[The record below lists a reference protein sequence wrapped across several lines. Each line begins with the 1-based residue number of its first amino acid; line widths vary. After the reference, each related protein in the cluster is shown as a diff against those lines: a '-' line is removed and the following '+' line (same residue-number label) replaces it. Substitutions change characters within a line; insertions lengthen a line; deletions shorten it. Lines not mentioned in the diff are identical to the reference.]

1 MLLDLIFLEGR
12 LRHSPPPLGTLFYK
26 SLDDLQFI
34 FLNTGVSTPIQQQRL
49 STSAPVL
56 QQQYIYT
63 SQQQHQQQ
71 TPTGA
76 GSRQQQTIQQQ
87 LISPPQQ
94 QQASNSI
101 YNTSLGP
108 VLASMKT
115 TTAQQQPRGSA
126 LYPKDGL
133 HQFINS
139 NTNSTNAASYAQY
152 ISTTPTK
159 VLF

>member
-1 MLLDLIFLEGR
+1 M
-12 LRHSPPPLGTLFYK
+12 
-26 SLDDLQFI
+26 
-34 FLNTGVSTPIQQQRL
+34 
-49 STSAPVL
+49 L

-94 QQASNSI
+94 QQASI